1 MSDTTD
7 KGWRETPAGP
17 LAFEASNPVLCVRVE
32 RAIRMLGIGKTKL
45 YELIAEGELEAI
57 RIGRRTL
64 IMQSSIDDFILRL
77 RLKNSA
83 PRQSA

>member
-1 MSDTTD
+1 
-7 KGWRETPAGP
+7 
-17 LAFEASNPVLCVRVE
+17 
-32 RAIRMLGIGKTKL
+32 MLGIGKTKL

-64 IMQSSIDDFILRL
+64 IMQSSIDDFIQRL